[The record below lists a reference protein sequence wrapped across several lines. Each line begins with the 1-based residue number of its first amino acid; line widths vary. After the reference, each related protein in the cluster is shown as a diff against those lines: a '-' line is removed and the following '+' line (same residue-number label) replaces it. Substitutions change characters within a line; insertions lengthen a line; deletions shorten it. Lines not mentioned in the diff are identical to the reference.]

1 MLFVS
6 EHGATVLFVSH
17 CGMNGV
23 MESLYHKVPLLC
35 MPIFADQPDN
45 AARLVE
51 RGLGLA
57 LDRYNINHHLVTE
70 AITEILQNKRYAS
83 QLSSPRDLTT
93 CYSYQSQ
100 VNRYSAMWRSDERSG
115 FQEAIYWI
123 ELLIKYGDF
132 DHLQINDGH
141 LSLLQY
147 FSVDVIA
154 FYLLLL
160 VGLAYLTARLCSY
173 KLRSLAGEHP
183 ADLKKN
189 L

>member
-1 MLFVS
+1 MFVA
-6 EHGATVLFVSH
+6 EQGETVLFVSH

-23 MESLYHKVPLLC
+23 MESLYHRVPLLC

-57 LDRYNINHHLVTE
+57 LDRYNLNHHLVTE
-70 AITEILQNKRYAS
+70 AITEILQNK
-83 QLSSPRDLTT
+83 
-93 CYSYQSQ
+93 SYQRQ
-100 VNRYSAMWRSDERSG
+100 VNRYSDMWRADERSG

-123 ELLIKYGDF
+123 ELLIKYGNF
-132 DHLQINDGH
+132 DHLQINDRH
-141 LSLLQY
+141 LNLLQY

-160 VGLAYLTARLCSY
+160 AVLAYLTTKVCTN
-173 KLRSLAGEHP
+173 KLRSFACKKEI
-183 ADLKKN
+183 DLKKN

>member
-1 MLFVS
+1 MFVA
-6 EHGATVLFVSH
+6 EQGETVLFVSH

-23 MESLYHKVPLLC
+23 MESLYHRVPLLC

-57 LDRYNINHHLVTE
+57 LDRYNLNHHLVTE
-70 AITEILQNKRYAS
+70 AITEILQNK
-83 QLSSPRDLTT
+83 
-93 CYSYQSQ
+93 SYQRQ
-100 VNRYSAMWRSDERSG
+100 VNRYSDMWRADERSG

-123 ELLIKYGDF
+123 ELLIKYGNF
-132 DHLQINDGH
+132 DHLQINDRH
-141 LSLLQY
+141 LNLLQY

-154 FYLLLL
+154 FYLLILT
-160 VGLAYLTARLCSY
+160 VLAYLTISVCRN
-173 KLRSLAGEHP
+173 KLRSLASKNEI
-183 ADLKKN
+183 DLKKN